1 MTVNPKIRQPHFFL
15 QRVALGTA
23 VLVLACGG
31 AEQSASH
38 DTLHDTGGVATEADH
53 ADHGDPAAAEEGH
66 GHAPAASGGQTLIVI
81 MQQLGGHMTS
91 LTHAL
96 MIGDKAGVTTH
107 ATAIAEHPP
116 IASDDLE
123 RIKTL
128 LGADMTQFEAA
139 DVSVHNAA
147 VRLRNAAQA
156 GETQAILTRLNEL
169 QRGCIGCHDQ
179 FQQRLRTQPAP

>member
-1 MTVNPKIRQPHFFL
+1 MTAKPRSRQPHPL
-15 QRVALGTA
+15 QQRLALGTA

-53 ADHGDPAAAEEGH
+53 ADHGDTAAAEAGH
-66 GHAPAASGGQTLIVI
+66 DHAPAASGGQTLLAI
-81 MQQLGGHMTS
+81 MQQLGSHITS

-128 LGADMTQFEAA
+128 LGSEMTQFEKA

-147 VRLRNAAQA
+147 VRLRDAAQA
-156 GETQAILTRLNEL
+156 GETQAILTSLSEL

-179 FQQRLRTQPAP
+179 FQERLRTQRTP